1 MMIEGRSLG
10 VQGNFSSF
18 SISSYGYS
26 VANRKPKFRRMA
38 VLATFV
44 MFLLANFMVI
54 FIFHPIS
61 PVSAQSIEQR
71 VEPVIVLGSELV
83 NFDGVATDEIWVY
96 AYTGGEWK
104 QIPFQ
109 IDERNDLNGSYFFDA
124 EDGVLDGNDEIIFM
138 PFDAGYPAPAS
149 SWVLGTEAQRYEIM
163 VTDPIDSSMKYV
175 YLYNSSILTKTF
187 TEDYVHYDPIS
198 HVIKSSDYT
207 IGFDDIYMGLMDE
220 MRVNTSAGGDNTD
233 ILDRYKFRLQ
243 VTPIITPKQV
253 KEEDFDYNLVDY
265 KDGPLR
271 VIQKV
276 TQQNETADFFI
287 RIDKT
292 VFAYKSFLNVVKTM
306 DINISADWMRISL
319 DFLNSSSPMKYY
331 DSNLN
336 DLTIDGSPDTP
347 ISTDIPT
354 WSEVTGSHGTLI
366 TIGNF
371 SELGGTQS
379 LYYND
384 YDTSEDQPEYEPGE
398 YGNHGVHITDPL
410 AGSSTMYF
418 SYYFLGAEQG
428 NIGSTYSDYSLNPIT
443 ITTLLQEVDPSPPP
457 EIREVISLP
466 DPQEVFGN
474 VNISAIIED
483 NMGELYGA
491 WIDITDPGDDPVG
504 NYSMAYDSNTNRYYH
519 NGIYDKLGTFNFI
532 IWAND
537 TSNNWN
543 SSSGQFMILDTTSPT
558 ITDITAIPYPQEVNG
573 QVNISVAVE
582 DVFLDSVWVTVTNP
596 NGYSMGNFTMSYDL
610 NGGRYYYKG
619 PFNIVGT
626 YNFIIWAKDT
636 SGNWNSSSGQLETQ
650 DTTSPEANAGL
661 DLAVNMGTIVSFDG
675 SSSTDNVEIV
685 NYTWTFTDVTL
696 QTLYGDNPTHSFENV
711 GSFEVT
717 LNVSDASGNWDTDT
731 MWVNVSEV
739 ILTGSIS
746 GTVNDEDGDPIQG
759 AIITLVGTSYVTT
772 TDETGYYLIQ
782 NITAGVYDIEVTIDG
797 YEAETITNVRILAG
811 QDRLN
816 EDFVLKK
823 VTEGGGDNFLWIILI
838 IGIILVILL
847 LIFLLLP
854 RLKKEKG
861 EVEALSLK
869 ELRKEPTELAVA
881 EEKVEEYVSAEP
893 PLEVVEPITA
903 APDYEAPDE
912 VIEDIE
918 VEETELDIETIIS
931 EDFEGSKPEDIDI
944 EKELGELLREAP
956 DAKKPKKELKDELE
970 ELSKEI
976 DKILNETKAE
986 ETEDE
991 D

>member
-1 MMIEGRSLG
+1 MIEGRSLG

-18 SISSYGYS
+18 SISSIKYS
-26 VANRKPKFRRMA
+26 GANKKPRFRRMA
-38 VLATFV
+38 VLATFA
-44 MFLLANFMVI
+44 MFLLANFVAI
-54 FIFHPIS
+54 FIFNPIS

-71 VEPVIVLGSELV
+71 VEPVIVLGSELL
-83 NFDGVATDEIWVY
+83 NFDGAATDEIWVY
-96 AYTGGEWK
+96 AYVGGEWK

-109 IDERNDLNGSYFFDA
+109 VDERNDLNGSYFFGAD
-124 EDGVLDGNDEIIFM
+124 DGVLDGNDEIVFM

-149 SWVLGTEAQRYEIM
+149 SWVLGTEAQRYEII
-163 VTDPIDSSMKYV
+163 VTDPIDSSVKYV
-175 YLYNSSILTKTF
+175 YIYNSSSLTKTF

-198 HVIKSSDYT
+198 HEIKSSDYT
-207 IGFDDIYMGLMDE
+207 IGFNDTYSGLMNE

-233 ILDRYKFRLQ
+233 ILDRHKFRFQ
-243 VTPIITPKQV
+243 VTPIIFPIQID
-253 KEEDFDYNLVDY
+253 EEDLLYNLVDY
-265 KDGPLR
+265 KDGPVR
-271 VIQKV
+271 VIRQV
-276 TQQNETADFFI
+276 TQQNETADFFV
-287 RIDKT
+287 RIEKT
-292 VFAYKSFLNVVKTM
+292 VFAYKSVLNGVKTM
-306 DINISADWMRISL
+306 IINISADWMRISL
-319 DFLNSSSPMKYY
+319 DFYNSSIPMTYY

-336 DLTIDGSPDTP
+336 DLTIDGSQDTP

-384 YDTSEDQPEYEPGE
+384 YDNSEDQPEYEPGE
-398 YGNHGVHITDPL
+398 YGNHGIHITDPQ

-418 SYYFLGAEQG
+418 SYYFLSAELG
-428 NIGSTYSDYSLNPIT
+428 NIGSTYGDYSLNPIT
-443 ITTLLQEVDPSPPP
+443 ITTLLQYVDPSPPP
-457 EIREVISLP
+457 EIRDVISLP

-474 VNISAIIED
+474 VKISAIIED
-483 NMGELYGA
+483 NMDELYGV
-491 WIDITDPGDDPVG
+491 WINITDPSGDPVE
-504 NYSMAYDSNTNRYYH
+504 NSSMAYDSNTHRYYH
-519 NGIYDKLGTFNFI
+519 NGIYDKLGTYSYI

-543 SSSGQFMILDTTSPT
+543 FSSGQFMIQDTTSPT
-558 ITDITAIPYPQEVNG
+558 ITDVTAIPYPQEVNG
-573 QVNISVAVE
+573 YVNISAVVG
-582 DVFLDSVWVTVTNP
+582 DVFLDGVWVTVTNP
-596 NGYSMGNFTMSYDL
+596 NGFSMGNFTMSYDL
-610 NGGRYYYKG
+610 NAGRYYYNR
-619 PFNIVGT
+619 PFSIVGT
-626 YNFIIWAKDT
+626 YQFIVWANDT

-650 DTTSPEANAGL
+650 DTTSPVANAGL
-661 DLAVNMGTIVSFDG
+661 DQPVNRGTIVSFDG

-696 QTLYGDNPTHSFENV
+696 QTLYGVNPTHSFENV

-717 LNVSDASGNWDTDT
+717 LNVSDASGNRDTDT

-746 GTVNDEDGDPIQG
+746 GKVNDGDGDPIEG

-816 EDFVLKK
+816 EDFALKK
-823 VTEGGGDNFLWIILI
+823 IAGEGGDNFLWIILI

-854 RLKKEKG
+854 RLKKEKA

-869 ELRKEPTELAVA
+869 ELKREPVELAVA
-881 EEKVEEYVSAEP
+881 EEKIEEYVPAEP
-893 PLEVVEPITA
+893 PLEVVEPITV
-903 APDYEAPDE
+903 APDYEGPDE
-912 VIEDIE
+912 LIEDIE
-918 VEETELDIETIIS
+918 LEETELDIETIIS
-931 EDFEGSKPEDIDI
+931 DDLEGSRSEDIDI

-956 DAKKPKKELKDELE
+956 DAKEPKKELKDELE

-976 DKILNETKAE
+976 DKILNEAKE
-986 ETEDE
+986 METEDE